1 MSVRTDSADPQAS
14 PDEQRPL
21 GIDLPK
27 RTKRLIIISAMLG
40 MFMASLEQSVVNP
53 AMPQIV
59 SELGGLE
66 LYPWLV
72 QAFIMAQVVT
82 IPVAGTLSDIYGR
95 KPVLLGGL
103 IIFLLGS
110 AMCGFAPGIYELIA
124 FRAVQGVGAAILM
137 TATFSVVGDLYSPAD
152 RGRFIGLFGGV
163 FALSGLIGA
172 PLGGV
177 LTETLSWRWVF
188 WVMLALGPIVLF
200 VIALKMPWLRPP
212 PKPFRL
218 DIKGVVLLTTALV
231 PAMISLS
238 LAATWGWFAP
248 QTLAL
253 FAISAAAMYLFF
265 RVERSAEQPIVPLEL
280 FKIPTVATTAVV
292 NFFLGVGMM
301 GVFVYLQFYLQV
313 GLGADAATAGLV
325 MAPTILVSVVA
336 SVVSGQVMSRTGR
349 YKFLAVTG
357 SLLMVSSMLLLST
370 MTRDTTIPGVLGRM
384 FLFGIGMGLMMPV
397 MSIASQNA
405 SPQKYLGI
413 VSAFTQFFQQVGG
426 VIGIG
431 VIGAL
436 FNARLASGLAER
448 LESDVAER
456 VQPEKLVDP
465 IFREDLMNDLG
476 PEVWTVAEPQV
487 QAAVATAITDNFLLA
502 AAIVFISVLAILR
515 MKEIRLRREGMPA
528 AAVAVERPEP
538 TRAIASRAS
547 GSVVSSARDIPIS
560 TRPSPPARLTRLN
573 GVSEVFALELRA
585 QLRPP
590 DDVAVVGNN
599 RRPEPSLRRSVVAA
613 AMLGAG
619 VGFALSFVYPR
630 NRTR

>member
-1 MSVRTDSADPQAS
+1 MSVRTDSADPQAP

-137 TATFSVVGDLYSPAD
+137 TATFSVVGDLYLPAD

-200 VIALKMPWLRPP
+200 VIAIKMPWLRPP

-253 FAISAAAMYLFF
+253 FAVSIAAMYLFF

-280 FKIPTVATTAVV
+280 FKITTVATTAVV

-325 MAPTILVSVVA
+325 MGPMILVSVFA

-357 SLLMVSSMLLLST
+357 SLMMFSSMLLLST

-448 LESDVAER
+448 LEPDVADR

-538 TRAIASRAS
+538 TRAIASRPS

-560 TRPSPPARLTRLN
+560 TRPSQPARLN
-573 GVSEVFALELRA
+573 GVSEVFELELRA

-590 DDVAVVGNN
+590 DEPVATISNESV
-599 RRPEPSLRRSVVAA
+599 PSMRRSVVAA

>member
-1 MSVRTDSADPQAS
+1 VSVRTDSADPQAP

-137 TATFSVVGDLYSPAD
+137 TATFSVVGDLYLPAD

-200 VIALKMPWLRPP
+200 VIAIKMPWLRPP

-253 FAISAAAMYLFF
+253 FAVSIAAMYLFF

-280 FKIPTVATTAVV
+280 FKITTVATTAVV

-325 MAPTILVSVVA
+325 MGPMILVSVFA

-357 SLLMVSSMLLLST
+357 SLMMFSSMLLLST

-448 LESDVAER
+448 LEPDVADR

-538 TRAIASRAS
+538 TRAIASRPS

-560 TRPSPPARLTRLN
+560 TRPSQPARLN
-573 GVSEVFALELRA
+573 GVSEVFELELRA

-590 DDVAVVGNN
+590 DEPVATISNESV
-599 RRPEPSLRRSVVAA
+599 PSMRRSVVAA